1 MQIRISEER
10 LAKVLNVTTR
20 RVREAC
26 INSKIAPAKYNFE
39 SAVSE
44 FMEKA
49 NDKNKDFVTV
59 KRLSEILGIT
69 DKNVRELVD
78 RNILIRSNSNN
89 FELIPNVKAYI
100 DYLNSNSEN
109 AQYKREQIE
118 YLKLKRL
125 EKAKELH
132 NASDIRN
139 AISSM
144 LIAIRQKLLNLPK
157 RESRHLVGVTDRV
170 QIEDIL
176 EKSVNE
182 ALEELS
188 EYKFKPG
195 EVEDGTENSWVI
207 TRHN

>member
-1 MQIRISEER
+1 MVKEVVIRISEER
-10 LAKVLNVTTR
+10 LAKVLKVTTR
-20 RVREAC
+20 RIRETC
-26 INSKIAPAKYNFE
+26 KNSKLEPSKYNFE

-44 FMEKA
+44 FMEQS
-49 NDKNKDFVTV
+49 NNKDKDYVTG
-59 KRLSEILGIT
+59 KRLAEILGVT
-69 DKNVRELVD
+69 DRTVRDLVD
-78 RNILIRSNSNN
+78 RNILTREGEN
-89 FELIPNVKAYI
+89 FDFIANVKAYI
-100 DYLNSNSEN
+100 EYQRANSEN
-109 AQYKREQIE
+109 TQYKKEQIE

-132 NASDIRN
+132 NANDIRN

-188 EYKFKPG
+188 EYKFTPG
-195 EVEDGTENSWVI
+195 EVEDGTENS
-207 TRHN
+207 

>member
-1 MQIRISEER
+1 MAKEIVIRISEER
-10 LAKVLNVTTR
+10 LAKVLKVSTR
-20 RVREAC
+20 RIRETC
-26 INSKIAPAKYNFE
+26 KNSKLELGKYNFE

-44 FMEKA
+44 YIEQS
-49 NDKNKDFVTV
+49 NNKDKDYVTG
-59 KRLSEILGIT
+59 KRLAEIFGVT
-69 DKNVRELVD
+69 DRTVRDLVD
-78 RNILIRSNSNN
+78 RNILIKDGEN
-89 FELIPNVKAYI
+89 FDFIANVKTYI
-100 DYLNSNSEN
+100 EYIKASSEN

-118 YLKLKRL
+118 YLKLKRQ

-157 RESRHLVGVTDRV
+157 RESRNLAGLTDRV
-170 QIEDIL
+170 QIEEIL

-188 EYKFKPG
+188 EYKFIPG
-195 EVEDGTENSWVI
+195 EIEDGTENS
-207 TRHN
+207 